1 MDRYIKMARIIIDG
15 TGAVFGRI
23 CSFTAKKALE
33 GNEVIIVNSEKTIM
47 TGNKK
52 DTIAKYSSI
61 RKKGGH
67 SQKGPKL
74 SNVPHRILKR
84 AIRGML
90 PDHRK
95 GQGKET
101 LKRIKCYDGM
111 PEEFK
116 EEKMMKVNAPK
127 KLKFMELKELASKI

>member
-1 MDRYIKMARIIIDG
+1 MSKIIIDG
-15 TGAVFGRI
+15 NGAVFGRI
-23 CSFTAKKALE
+23 CSFVAKRALE
-33 GNEVIIVNSEKTIM
+33 GNEIIVVNSEKTIM

-52 DTIAKYSSI
+52 DIIAKYSAI

-74 SNVPHRILKR
+74 SNVPHMILKR

-111 PEEFK
+111 PDEFK
-116 EEKMMKVNAPK
+116 DEKMIKVNAPK

>member
-1 MDRYIKMARIIIDG
+1 MARIIIDG
-15 TGAVFGRI
+15 NGAVFGRI

-101 LKRIKCYDGM
+101 LKRIKCYDGI

>member
-1 MDRYIKMARIIIDG
+1 MVRIIIDG
-15 TGAVFGRI
+15 NGAVFGRI

-111 PEEFK
+111 PEE
-116 EEKMMKVNAPK
+116 
-127 KLKFMELKELASKI
+127 LKELASKI

>member
-1 MDRYIKMARIIIDG
+1 MVKIIIDG
-15 TGAVFGRI
+15 NGAIFGRI

>member
-1 MDRYIKMARIIIDG
+1 MSKIIIDG
-15 TGAVFGRI
+15 NGAVFGRI
-23 CSFTAKKALE
+23 CSFVAKRALE
-33 GNEVIIVNSEKTIM
+33 GNEIIVVNSEKTIM

-52 DTIAKYSSI
+52 DIIAKYSAI

-74 SNVPHRILKR
+74 SNVSHRILKR

-111 PEEFK
+111 PDEFK
-116 EEKMMKVNAPK
+116 DEKMIKVNAPK

>member
-1 MDRYIKMARIIIDG
+1 MSKIIIDG
-15 TGAVFGRI
+15 NGAVFGRI
-23 CSFTAKKALE
+23 CSFVAKRALD
-33 GNEVIIVNSEKTIM
+33 GNEIIVVNSEKTIM

-52 DTIAKYSSI
+52 DIIAKYSAI

-74 SNVPHRILKR
+74 SNVPHMILKR

-111 PEEFK
+111 PDEFK
-116 EEKMMKVNAPK
+116 DEKMIKVNAPK

>member
-1 MDRYIKMARIIIDG
+1 MSKIIIDG
-15 TGAVFGRI
+15 NGAVFGRI
-23 CSFTAKKALE
+23 CSFAAKRALE
-33 GNEVIIVNSEKTIM
+33 GNEIIVVNSEKTIM

-52 DTIAKYSSI
+52 DIIAKYSAI

-111 PEEFK
+111 PDEFK
-116 EEKMMKVNAPK
+116 DEKMIKVNAPK